1 MMKLIPFLS
10 LIFCCVSCSAQT
22 IQFPFSD
29 KGWEHQVDGL
39 LPEKWHSFDRV
50 KLYETK
56 FENIERFYGESNRFK
71 VSDKNYSPDLQC
83 YLIGDD
89 YVAVFQSGP
98 LGGWSTI
105 TGILIA
111 KKAAYNN
118 KNCAK
123 SIELPAEIA
132 DIQIGDT
139 KEKVYDM
146 LGQPSFNEADL
157 LAYRYEQEVGSKIPN
172 SGKVIYVTS
181 GIEIGLV
188 KEKVSW
194 IRVYWQES
202 T

>member
-22 IQFPFSD
+22 IPFPFSD

-56 FENIERFYGESNRFK
+56 LEDIERFYGKSNRFK
-71 VSDKNYSPDLQC
+71 GGEKNYSPDLQC
-83 YLIGDD
+83 YLIGDN

-111 KKAAYNN
+111 EKAAYND
-118 KNCAK
+118 KNCVK
-123 SIELPAEIA
+123 SITLSAGIA

-139 KEKVYDM
+139 KDM
-146 LGQPSFNEADL
+146 FGQAAFSEADL
-157 LAYRYEQEVGSKIPN
+157 LAYRYEQESGSKVL
-172 SGKVIYVTS
+172 SGEKAISVTS
-181 GIEIGLV
+181 GIEIGLG
-188 KEKVSW
+188 KGKVSW